1 MVTGAKA
8 APATATCFTPVV
20 NWLQLP
26 RGTYALTFAPW
37 TSADKELEG
46 KQDCMAG
53 GGPTFRTLKLSV
65 FAALFVKMST
75 LGSVPEIVASAT
87 AITQALYSLPLFG
100 VCENGAI

>member
-37 TSADKELEG
+37 TSTDKELEG

-53 GGPTFRTLKLSV
+53 GGPTFRTWKLSV
-65 FAALFVKMST
+65 FEALFSNMRT
-75 LGSVPEIVASAT
+75 LGSVDEIVASAT
-87 AITQALYSLPLFG
+87 GTTQALYSLPSF
-100 VCENGAI
+100 